1 MNHGA
6 PARSSSQGVIIAVVL
21 SVFSIAAL
29 VASMQIEKDPGGG
42 WGARIFPLFGS
53 GTLLL
58 VGVLEMRNALAGKVP
73 SSKPVAPSI
82 WLLLGLALGYIWL
95 ISKVGYLFST
105 ALAAPLALWI
115 FGVRRPAGLLLAAV
129 LCPAIYHLIFFEL
142 LGVFPPYGQW
152 IDLLDI
158 LQNYQQGT

>member
-1 MNHGA
+1 M
-6 PARSSSQGVIIAVVL
+6 PFRTPSQGMIIAAVL
-21 SVFSIAAL
+21 TMFSIAAL
-29 VASMQIEKDPGGG
+29 AASFQIEKDPGGG

-53 GTLLL
+53 GALL
-58 VGVLEMRNALAGKVP
+58 VVGLLELRNALQGKLP
-73 SSKPVAPSI
+73 KSPPAAPSV
-82 WLLLGLALGYIWL
+82 WALLGLALGYVWL
-95 ISKVGYLFST
+95 IGKIGYLFST

-115 FGVRRPAGLLLAAV
+115 FGIRRPSGLLLAAI

-158 LQNYQQGT
+158 LQRY